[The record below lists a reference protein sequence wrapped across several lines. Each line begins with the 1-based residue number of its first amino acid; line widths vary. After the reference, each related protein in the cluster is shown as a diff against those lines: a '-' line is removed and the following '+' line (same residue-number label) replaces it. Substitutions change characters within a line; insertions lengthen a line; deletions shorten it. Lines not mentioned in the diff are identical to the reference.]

1 MLVRIAAGVAVFFAF
16 AARPA
21 FAYSQFTHEELIDL
35 LWADSI
41 RPLLLRR
48 YPFANEEALRRAH
61 AFAYGGCVMQD
72 IGYYPLGKTFFSDL
86 AHYVRSGD
94 FVATLFHDARNLEE
108 FAFAIG
114 ALSHYVGDSIGHSQ
128 AVNPSTAEDFP
139 RLEAKYGPVVTYEEA
154 PYPHIQTEFGFDVA
168 QTAFQ
173 HYAPAAYRRHIGFR
187 VGRPIMYRAF
197 RDTYGISASGIL
209 GPARSALRTYRWSV
223 TRLVPAFLR
232 AEVVRF
238 RGKLPAEVKD
248 GTESEFLRAVSRSE
262 YASLYSAPYSHPGA
276 ISHLLAFV
284 VVITPKV
291 GRLKVLAVKRPP
303 ANTEDLFL
311 ESADHAVAALR
322 RTLDGI
328 PANGAITLQLENLDL
343 DTGHRAV
350 AGESKIVD
358 RTYARLLVRV
368 VAQDVPITPGLRRA
382 LLDFYA
388 DPNQQPSDPKTKDAL
403 TELREEGP

>member
-1 MLVRIAAGVAVFFAF
+1 MVRIAAGLAFLFAL

-21 FAYSQFTHEELIDL
+21 LAYSQFTHEELIDL

-41 RPLLLRR
+41 RPLLVRR
-48 YPFANEEALRRAH
+48 YPGASEEALRRAH
-61 AFAYGGCVMQD
+61 AFAYGGCLMQD
-72 IGYYPLGKTFFSDL
+72 IGYYPLGKRYFSDL

-94 FVATLFHDARNLEE
+94 FVATLFRDARSLEE

-128 AVNPSTAEDFP
+128 AVNRSTAEDFP
-139 RLEAKYGPVVTYEEA
+139 RVEAKYGPVVTYEEA

-173 HYAPAAYRRHIGFR
+173 RYAPAAYRRHIGFR
-187 VGRPIMYRAF
+187 VGRAIMYRAF
-197 RDTYGISASGIL
+197 RDTYGISATGIL

-223 TRLVPAFLR
+223 SRLLPAFLR

-238 RGKLPAEVKD
+238 HGKLPAENKD
-248 GTESEFLRAVSRSE
+248 GTGSEFLRDISRSE
-262 YASLYSAPYSHPGA
+262 YASLYPVPYWHPGL
-276 ISHLLAFV
+276 ISHVLAFV
-284 VVITPKV
+284 VTITPKI
-291 GRLKVLAVKRPP
+291 GRLKVLAVKPPP

-311 ESADHAVAALR
+311 ESADNALTALR
-322 RTLDGI
+322 RALDAI
-328 PANGAITLQLENLDL
+328 PARGDLSLQLENLDL

-358 RTYARLLVRV
+358 RTYGKLLVRV
-368 VAQDVPITPGLRRA
+368 VEQDVPISPGLRRA
-382 LLDFYA
+382 LLEFYA
-388 DPNQQPSDPKTKDAL
+388 DPNQQPSDSKTKEAL
-403 TELREEGP
+403 AELREEGE